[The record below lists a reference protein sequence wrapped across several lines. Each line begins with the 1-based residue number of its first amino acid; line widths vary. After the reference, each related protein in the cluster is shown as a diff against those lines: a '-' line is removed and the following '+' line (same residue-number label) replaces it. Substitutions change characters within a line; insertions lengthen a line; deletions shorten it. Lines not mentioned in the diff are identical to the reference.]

1 MTRENLTYENIDR
14 EFKELYVSDIKK
26 TVVAFAN
33 TEGGILYIGI
43 NDAGEIVGLPNVDEV
58 MQQTANALKDSIAPD
73 IMPFIKIRAVTREGK
88 QIIEVAVQNGA
99 SRPYYIREKG
109 LKPSGVYIRQGS
121 SNQQLSDEGIRRML
135 LEVNGKSYENMRSM
149 QQELTFIALR
159 KRFQRRQL
167 KLDEAQ
173 LRTLKMAY
181 TLILRCYFPSNA
193 SIL

>member
-99 SRPYYIREKG
+99 SRPF
-109 LKPSGVYIRQGS
+109 S
-121 SNQQLSDEGIRRML
+121 
-135 LEVNGKSYENMRSM
+135 
-149 QQELTFIALR
+149 
-159 KRFQRRQL
+159 
-167 KLDEAQ
+167 
-173 LRTLKMAY
+173 
-181 TLILRCYFPSNA
+181 
-193 SIL
+193 